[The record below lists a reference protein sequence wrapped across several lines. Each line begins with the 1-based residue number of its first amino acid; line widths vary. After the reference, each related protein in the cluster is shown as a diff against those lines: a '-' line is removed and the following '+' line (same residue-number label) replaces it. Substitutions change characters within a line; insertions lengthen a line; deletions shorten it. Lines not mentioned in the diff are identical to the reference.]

1 MKKRYKGAALI
12 VSVMVI
18 TILLIVTGGI
28 YAVITNLN
36 IQTANNINQSKM
48 QLAAESGLNYAVVWL
63 KNIPN
68 SAFCGTAAPTL
79 ATSKLIDGMT
89 VAIKGTYK
97 STGKYW
103 TLESTS
109 ALNGKKCTVKLD
121 NLISSG
127 SSPLSNSY
135 FVASTSPMTVA
146 YSRGQYWVGD
156 LFTNQ
161 SLKLTFLRKDT
172 NGNLHTGD
180 ETAKFYGKVYCTN
193 AMTSQIGKYK
203 VGSVSGTTNWE
214 GRVLPAATFPSYSKG
229 LDLAIDLIHSHSSD
243 DDYTKFTDAQIGEIL
258 TNTTFKNATYE
269 TPASASPVN
278 LVSENWA
285 TIVADS
291 KTYTITGD
299 ATFEFLETYTGSAIP
314 AANYIN
320 WDLGPVTPAA
330 GFDAKITTSS
340 GVKYYKLGL
349 KYDKIAVD
357 GKVTVK
363 GMVGSSSTTASL
375 KNITIVTK
383 SQDIII
389 DGDLYSGKLKNLKDA
404 NDFGD
409 DYDANNANLTANKLL
424 TTSAESIGLI
434 AGADVINSSFT
445 PNGNGANIVIS
456 EKNKTNSNAIFINAA
471 LFAPNGSVTVQ
482 NLDNWKNYSGAIQ
495 KNAVFY
501 GSVIKYDE
509 QVSSKQIITGT
520 STGTSGFGGI
530 TPIYINSKE
539 FKAGSLPPGFK
550 SSSISVNTQTG
561 SVENSLK
568 KGDWS
573 ILWH

>member
-1 MKKRYKGAALI
+1 VRKSDKGAALV
-12 VSVMVI
+12 VSIMII
-18 TILLIVTGGI
+18 TILLIITSGI
-28 YAVITNLN
+28 YAVMTNLN
-36 IQTANNINQSKM
+36 LQTANNINQSKM

-68 SAFCGTAAPTL
+68 SAFSGTAAPTL
-79 ATSKLIDGMT
+79 STSKVIDDMT
-89 VAIKGTYK
+89 VTIKGRYNN
-97 STGKYW
+97 SGNCW

-109 ALNGKKCTVKLD
+109 ALKGKNCTVKLD

-146 YSRGQYWVGD
+146 YGRGQYWVGD

-193 AMTSQIGKYK
+193 AMASQIGKYT
-203 VGSVSGTTNWE
+203 VGAVSGTTTWE
-214 GRVLPAATFPSYSKG
+214 GRVLPAGTFPSYAKG
-229 LDLAIDLIHSHSSD
+229 LDLAIDLIHSHSTD
-243 DDYTKFTDAQIGEIL
+243 GDYTKFTDAQIGEIL

-269 TPASASPVN
+269 TPSSASPVN
-278 LVSENWA
+278 LVSENWS
-285 TIVADS
+285 TLKADA
-291 KTYTITGD
+291 KTYSITGD
-299 ATFEFLETYTGSAIP
+299 ATIEFLEGYVNGVSGSSFVP
-314 AANYIN
+314 AMPGI
-320 WDLGPVTPAA
+320 GTA
-330 GFDAKITTSS
+330 GGGFHAKIS
-340 GVKYYKLGL
+340 GNGAVRYVTLGI
-349 KYDKIAVD
+349 YDKIAVD
-357 GKVTVK
+357 GKATVK
-363 GMVGSSSTTASL
+363 GMVGSSSSSASL
-375 KNITIVTK
+375 KNVTVVTK

-389 DGDLYSGKLKNLKDA
+389 DGDLYSGKLKGLKDA

-409 DYDANNANLTANKLL
+409 DYDANAEDLTANKLL
-424 TTSAESIGLI
+424 GTDASSIGLI

-445 PNGNGANIVIS
+445 PSGGGANIVIS
-456 EKNKTNSNAIFINAA
+456 ENNKSNTNAIFVNAA
-471 LFAPNGSVTVQ
+471 LFAPNGSVVVQ
-482 NLDNWKNYSGAIQ
+482 NLDNWKNSSGAIQ

-520 STGTSGFGGI
+520 STGTSKFGGI

-539 FKAGSLPPGFK
+539 FKSGNLPPGFK
-550 SSSISVNTQTG
+550 NSSITVNSQTG
-561 SVENSLK
+561 TVENALK